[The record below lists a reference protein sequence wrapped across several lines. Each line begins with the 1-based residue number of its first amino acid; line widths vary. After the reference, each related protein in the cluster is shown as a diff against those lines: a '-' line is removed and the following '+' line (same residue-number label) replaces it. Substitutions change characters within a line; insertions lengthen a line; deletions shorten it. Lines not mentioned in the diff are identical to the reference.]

1 VKLAQIADIHL
12 GFRQYHRLTEG
23 GINQREADVAQAF
36 RHAIEEIISAA
47 PDIIV
52 IAGDLFHSVRPTNPA
67 ILHAFNQLRRLR
79 EGVPEAPIVI
89 VAGNHDTPRSVETG
103 SILRLFEAL
112 EGVHVVLLEPRDLRF
127 EHLDVSL
134 FCVPHAAL
142 MSGSRPRMVPD
153 TDSRWKVLVTHG
165 EVAGIFRAGAAALE
179 YGGAVM
185 ERGDLHL
192 DQWDYV
198 ALGHYHVAH
207 RVADNAWY
215 SGALEYVSTNPWGEL
230 RDEAAVGREGRKG
243 WLLVDLG
250 EGVGVDFRP
259 VKLARGLIDLEPIRA
274 KGITAQEV
282 DRLIAERVASVR
294 SGIAGQIVRQ
304 LVYDISRPVAR
315 ELDYAQVRVLKAK
328 ALHYHLDLRRPSSSR
343 QVGVAAPG
351 TRQTLV
357 DLLADYLA
365 HRPLEADIDRE
376 RLIALGRAYMDR
388 VEQDLLEV

>member
-1 VKLAQIADIHL
+1 MKLAQIADLHL
-12 GFRQYHRLTEG
+12 GFRQYHRLTQQ

-36 RHAIEEIISAA
+36 RHAVD
-47 PDIIV
+47 DIIAAEPDV
-52 IAGDLFHSVRPTNPA
+52 IVFAGDLFHSVRPTNPA
-67 ILHAFNQLRRLR
+67 ILDAFNQLRRLR
-79 EGVPEAPIVI
+79 EGVAEAPIVI

-103 SILRLFEAL
+103 SILRLFEVL

-127 EHLDVSL
+127 EHLDLSL

-142 MSGSRPRMVPD
+142 LSGSRPRMVPD
-153 TDSRWKVLVTHG
+153 SESRWKVLVTHG

-185 ERGDLHL
+185 EQGELHV

-215 SGALEYVSTNPWGEL
+215 SGAMEYVSTNPWGEL

-243 WLLVDLG
+243 WLLVDFG
-250 EGVGVDFRP
+250 DDVRVDFRP
-259 VKLARGLIDLEPIRA
+259 VKLARGLVDLEPIHA
-274 KGITAQEV
+274 KGMTAQQV
-282 DRLIAERVASVR
+282 DELIAERVAGVG

-304 LVYDISRPVAR
+304 LVHDISQPVAR
-315 ELDYAQVRVLKAK
+315 DLNYAQVRALKAE
-328 ALHYHLDLRRPSSSR
+328 ALHYHLDLRRPRSTP
-343 QVGVAAPG
+343 QVGIAAPG
-351 TRQTLV
+351 TRQTLM

-365 HRPLEADIDRE
+365 RRPLEADIDRD

-388 VEQDLLEV
+388 VEQELLEV